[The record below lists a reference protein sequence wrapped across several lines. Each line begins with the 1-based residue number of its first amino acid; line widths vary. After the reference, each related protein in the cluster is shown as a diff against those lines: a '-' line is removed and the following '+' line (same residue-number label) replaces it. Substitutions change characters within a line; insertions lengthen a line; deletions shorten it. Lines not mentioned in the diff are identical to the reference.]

1 VQFSVSDTEPHHRQE
16 RLMIVITAASGNLGR
31 LVLEDLLTR
40 GVPASGIRA
49 VVRDSAKLAG
59 YAERGVQVV
68 HGDYTDP
75 GSLVAAL
82 SGADKL
88 LLISSMGASEDRIK
102 HHLNAVAAAK
112 QAGVKHVVYTSIT
125 HADSNPIGFSWVHK
139 DTEAALRESG
149 IPTTILRN
157 NWYFENLL
165 SSAGIALEHGAFIG
179 SAGEGKVGYATR
191 ADYAA
196 AAAAVLTGEGH
207 EGKVYE
213 LSGDTAITNAEIAAE
228 VTAQSGKQVAYAS
241 LPQQEYAA
249 ALEGFGLPASLA
261 ADLAQADAAI
271 SEGALADVT
280 DTLSTLIGR
289 PTTTLAAAV
298 AEALKA

>member
-1 VQFSVSDTEPHHRQE
+1 
-16 RLMIVITAASGNLGR
+16 MIVITAASGHLGQ

-49 VVRDSAKLAG
+49 VVRDTNKLAD
-59 YAERGVQVV
+59 YAARGVEVV
-68 HGDYTDP
+68 HGDYADQD
-75 GSLVAAL
+75 SLVAAL
-82 SGADKL
+82 AGADKF
-88 LLISSMGASEDRIK
+88 LLISSAGASEDRIK

-112 QAGVKHVVYTSIT
+112 QVGVKHLVYTSIT
-125 HADSNPIGFSWVHK
+125 DADSNPISFSWVHK
-139 DTEAALRESG
+139 DTESALRESG

-165 SSAGIALEHGAFIG
+165 GSVGAALEHGAFIG
-179 SAGEGKVGYATR
+179 SAGEGKVGYAAR

-196 AAAAVLTGEGH
+196 AASAVLTGEGH

-213 LSGDTAITNAEIAAE
+213 LSGDVAITNAEIAAE

-241 LPQQEYAA
+241 LPEAEYAK
-249 ALEGFGLPASLA
+249 ALEGFGLPAVLA
-261 ADLAQADAAI
+261 ADLAQADVAI
-271 SEGALADVT
+271 SEGALSEAT

-298 AEALKA
+298 GQALKA

>member
-1 VQFSVSDTEPHHRQE
+1 
-16 RLMIVITAASGNLGR
+16 MIVITAASGNLGR
-31 LVLEDLLTR
+31 LVIEDLLAR
-40 GVPASGIRA
+40 GVAPSGIRA
-49 VVRDSAKLAG
+49 AVRDTTKLAD
-59 YAERGVQVV
+59 YAARGVEVV

-75 GSLVAAL
+75 DILLAAF

-88 LLISSMGASEDRIK
+88 LLISSAGASEDRIK
-102 HHLNAVAAAK
+102 HHLNAVAAAQ

-125 HADSNPIGFSWVHK
+125 HADSNPIAFSWVHK
-139 DTEAALRESG
+139 DTERALQESG

-165 SSAGIALEHGAFIG
+165 SSAGLALEHGAFIG
-179 SAGEGKVGYATR
+179 SAGEGKVGYAAR

-213 LSGDTAITNAEIAAE
+213 LSGDAAITNAQIAAE
-228 VTAQSGKQVAYAS
+228 VTAQSGRQVAYAS
-241 LPQQEYAA
+241 LPEQEYAQ

-261 ADLAQADAAI
+261 ADLAQADVAI
-271 SEGALADVT
+271 SQGALAEVT

-298 AEALKA
+298 AQALKA